1 VASERIHPMPTG
13 PGPTRKDD
21 GSHDASV
28 DDIAD
33 LLVEEESRP
42 MGAKSDTLLDKSLDD
57 GLDVMLETPGP
68 VLASTFLPPPPAPV
82 GLGSEEGE
90 SAEEA
95 GAGSNLAYED
105 LLAKLVLPAKAPEPE
120 VTLPAPEPLPV
131 PESFTAPPT
140 PGVSEPAFPSISLPS
155 SPSLQAA
162 PPSEEQ
168 TLVTDNPLVAEEQ
181 QAAYREG
188 RITTQPRIQDEIRPA
203 LTEPVAAPNVARS
216 KLLVLGGLLFLAGA
230 VLATIIFKLLGS
242 TPAVQ
247 TPAASVAP
255 PPVPQPTP
263 APPAQVQPLPP
274 TPPAAAPAA
283 APAPAPAAGEPAEAP
298 AAAAADEEQ
307 PSVEDKAQA
316 RARKREAHRAPR
328 PAPAAKAATPAPAPV
343 PKAATPA
350 PAPKAAAPKPAAPAP
365 APAAKAAKPA
375 KKGKGSGYADPFDN

>member
-1 VASERIHPMPTG
+1 MPTG

-42 MGAKSDTLLDKSLDD
+42 MGVKSDTLLDKTLDD

-82 GLGSEEGE
+82 GLGGDESE
-90 SAEEA
+90 SAEDA
-95 GAGSNLAYED
+95 GAASNLAYED

-120 VTLPAPEPLPV
+120 ATLPAPEPLPV
-131 PESFTAPPT
+131 PEAFTAPLT

-188 RITTQPRIQDEIRPA
+188 RISTQPRIQDEMRPA
-203 LTEPVAAPNVARS
+203 LTQPVAAGNVPKS
-216 KLLVLGGLLFLAGA
+216 KLLVLGVLLFSAGA

-242 TPAVQ
+242 TPTVQ
-247 TPAASVAP
+247 APPTAVAP

-263 APPAQVQPLPP
+263 APPAQVKPLPP
-274 TPPAAAPAA
+274 TPPVAAPTEPSAAAPTTA
-283 APAPAPAAGEPAEAP
+283 EPTEAVAP
-298 AAAAADEEQ
+298 AAAAGDEES
-307 PSVEDKAQA
+307 PTVDDKAQA
-316 RARKREAHRAPR
+316 RARKREVHRAPR
-328 PAPAAKAATPAPAPV
+328 PAPAPKAAAPAPAPKV
-343 PKAATPA
+343 AAPA
-350 PAPKAAAPKPAAPAP
+350 PAPKAAAPKAAAPAP
-365 APAAKAAKPA
+365 APAAKSAKPG
-375 KKGKGSGYADPFDN
+375 KKGKGASYADPFDN

>member
-1 VASERIHPMPTG
+1 MPTG

-33 LLVEEESRP
+33 LLVDEESRP
-42 MGAKSDTLLDKSLDD
+42 MGVKSDTLLDKSLDD

-82 GLGSEEGE
+82 GLGSDDGE

-120 VTLPAPEPLPV
+120 ATLPV
-131 PESFTAPPT
+131 PEPMPVPEAFVAPPT

-188 RITTQPRIQDEIRPA
+188 RITTQPRVSDEIRPA
-203 LTEPVAAPNVARS
+203 TTEPAAVATLAKS

-230 VLATIIFKLLGS
+230 VLATIIFKLIGS
-242 TPAVQ
+242 TPAVPPP
-247 TPAASVAP
+247 PAAIAP

-263 APPAQVQPLPP
+263 APPAQVKPLPP
-274 TPPAAAPAA
+274 TPPVAAPAA
-283 APAPAPAAGEPAEAP
+283 APTPDPAAAEAESNTAP
-298 AAAAADEEQ
+298 TAAAADDEAAAD
-307 PSVEDKAQA
+307 DKAQA
-316 RARKREAHRAPR
+316 RARKREVHRTAR
-328 PAPAAKAATPAPAPV
+328 PAPA
-343 PKAATPA
+343 PKAAAPTPA
-350 PAPKAAAPKPAAPAP
+350 PAPKVAAPKPAAPAP
-365 APAAKAAKPA
+365 APAAKAAKSA
-375 KKGKGSGYADPFDN
+375 KKGKGSNYADPFDN

>member
-1 VASERIHPMPTG
+1 MPTG

-42 MGAKSDTLLDKSLDD
+42 MGVKSDTLLDKTLDD

-68 VLASTFLPPPPAPV
+68 VLASTFLPPPPAPA
-82 GLGSEEGE
+82 GPGGDEAE
-90 SAEEA
+90 SAEDA
-95 GAGSNLAYED
+95 GGGSNLAYED

-120 VTLPAPEPLPV
+120 ATLPAPEPLPV
-131 PESFTAPPT
+131 PEAFTAPPT
-140 PGVSEPAFPSISLPS
+140 PGVAEPAFPSISLPS

-188 RITTQPRIQDEIRPA
+188 RITTQPRIQDEMRPA
-203 LTEPVAAPNVARS
+203 LTQPVPAVSVPKS
-216 KLLVLGGLLFLAGA
+216 KLLVLGVLLFSAGA
-230 VLATIIFKLLGS
+230 VLATIIFKLIGS
-242 TPAVQ
+242 SSTVQ
-247 TPAASVAP
+247 APPTAVAP

-263 APPAQVQPLPP
+263 APPAQVKPLPP
-274 TPPAAAPAA
+274 TPPVAAPTEQPAAAPTAAEPAEPVAPAA
-283 APAPAPAAGEPAEAP
+283 ASAE
-298 AAAAADEEQ
+298 EE
-307 PSVEDKAQA
+307 PSVDEKAQA

-328 PAPAAKAATPAPAPV
+328 PAPA
-343 PKAATPA
+343 PKAAAPA
-350 PAPKAAAPKPAAPAP
+350 PAPKAAAPAPAPKAAPKAAAPAP
-365 APAAKAAKPA
+365 APAAKPAKA
-375 KKGKGSGYADPFDN
+375 GKKGKGGSYADPFDN